1 MKGENIMKK
10 LAILLIGVML
20 VFVSCKKNLDQ
31 PDITS
36 FPEDNVW
43 SVGQILDSL
52 ANGAFTFNQD
62 SQKNAIVKGYVIADE
77 TGGNIYRT
85 FYLRGED
92 GKCIAVYRKGSS
104 EGGSDDFNVKTG
116 DHIGYK
122 LYGSIISE
130 YSKLPQ
136 IQVQEHDVNK
146 LIVIYERG
154 CDDKVRPIS
163 TTIEDINAGKHL
175 CDLVKISDAQ
185 FEPYEGLTYAEG
197 QNNTNRNLV
206 TCSGEGIIV
215 RTSGY
220 ASFAAEPLPEGRG
233 TLTAIASVYNTT
245 WQMLIRNT
253 SDVKMNDV
261 RCGGGGDIME
271 MPYNQV
277 FTSSF
282 GTYTT
287 FSVVGDQV
295 WTIDYS
301 TAVMKGKVG
310 NTFYENEDWL
320 ISSPVHIADVEHA
333 KAVVNYVA
341 QYTGPDKDVT
351 AQISADYEYGDDPTN
366 ANWIDLNV
374 TFENSAGWNDFLD
387 KEISLDEYIGQTV
400 TFAIKFVSSTTQS
413 RTIEIKSIA
422 VMEGEAGGGGGG
434 TLTGD
439 GTRENPYTAQDVIT
453 MNTQTSDGNKYWVKD
468 YIVGFVD
475 ADYVYVFTSAAGD
488 VKTNI
493 ILSSN
498 VDPTTADE
506 CIPIQLPAG
515 AVRDGL
521 NLADNPGN
529 YKQEVLIYGTLE
541 KYFQVAA
548 VKNVTYAEINGNS
561 YGIEPGGG
569 GTEYFNQTLT
579 SQASFNTFTAYSVA
593 GTQVWHFDSAHANYG
608 AQMSGFENNTSYA
621 NEDWFIS
628 PEIDLSA
635 SSSPALTFEHTRG
648 PAGSIN
654 VGVNEGYYTVWVT
667 NNYAE
672 GQNPNDVQWMELTGV
687 VHATTGWAWVSSGR
701 ITIPE
706 AFKTATCRIAF
717 KYLSI
722 DGASATWEVRNVI
735 ISE

>member
-1 MKGENIMKK
+1 MKK

-92 GKCIAVYRKGSS
+92 GRCIAVYRKGSS
-104 EGGSDDFNVKTG
+104 EGGSDDFNVKVG
-116 DHIGYK
+116 DHVGYK

-197 QNNTNRNLV
+197 QSNTNRNIV

-245 WQMLIRNT
+245 WQMLVRNT
-253 SDVKMNDV
+253 SDVKMNDP

-320 ISSPVHIADVEHA
+320 ISSPVHITNVEHA

-341 QYTGPDKDVT
+341 QYTGPDNDVT
-351 AQISADYEYGDDPTN
+351 AQVSADYEYGDDPTN
-366 ANWIDLNV
+366 ANWTDLNV

-387 KEISLDEYIGQTV
+387 KEISLDAYIGQTV

-422 VMEGEAGGGGGG
+422 VQEGEAGGGGGG

-475 ADYVYVFTSAAGD
+475 ADYVYVFSSDAGD
-488 VKTNI
+488 VKSNI
-493 ILSSN
+493 VLSSN
-498 VDPTTADE
+498 TDPLTSDE

-515 AVRDGL
+515 AVREGL

-561 YGIEPGGG
+561 YGTEPGGG
-569 GTEYFNQTLT
+569 FTTIYLDEVLTNQT
-579 SQASFNTFTAYSVA
+579 SFNTFSAYSVT
-593 GTQVWHFDSAHANYG
+593 GTQVWTMGNSYG
-608 AQMSGFENNTSYA
+608 ATMSGYENGTSYA

-628 PEIDLSA
+628 PAIDLSNA
-635 SSSPALTFEHTRG
+635 TNPKVTFDHARG

-654 VGVNEGYYTVWVT
+654 VGVNEGYYKVFVSTD
-667 NNYAE
+667 YQS
-672 GQNPNDVQWMELTGV
+672 GDPNAATWTELTGV
-687 VHATTGWAWVSSGR
+687 THGTTAWGYVNSGKLS
-701 ITIPE
+701 IPAACHTANCRV
-706 AFKTATCRIAF
+706 AFR
-717 KYLSI
+717 YLSI

-735 ISE
+735 VGE

>member
-1 MKGENIMKK
+1 
-10 LAILLIGVML
+10 ML

-36 FPEDNVW
+36 FPENNVW

-62 SQKNAIVKGYVIADE
+62 WDQDAIVKGYVIADE

-92 GKCIAVYRKGSS
+92 GRCIAVYRKGSS
-104 EGGSDDFNVKTG
+104 EGGSDDFNVKVG
-116 DHIGYK
+116 DHVGYK

-163 TTIEDINAGKHL
+163 TTIADINAGKHL

-185 FEPYEGLTYAEG
+185 FEPYEGLTYADG
-197 QNNTNRNLV
+197 QSNTNRNIV

-245 WQMLIRNT
+245 WQMLVRNT
-253 SDVKMNDV
+253 SDVNMNDV

-287 FSVVGDQV
+287 YSVIGDQT
-295 WTIDYS
+295 WIIDYS

-320 ISSPVHIADVEHA
+320 ISSPVHIANVEHA

-341 QYTGPDKDVT
+341 QYTGPDNDVT
-351 AQISADYEYGDDPTN
+351 AQVSADYEYGDDPTN
-366 ANWIDLNV
+366 ANWTNLNV
-374 TFENSAGWNDFLD
+374 TFENSAGWNDFLN
-387 KEISLDEYIGQTV
+387 KEISLDAYIGQTV

-422 VMEGEAGGGGGG
+422 VQEGEAGGGGGG

-453 MNTQTSDGNKYWVKD
+453 MNTQTSDGNKYWVRD
-468 YIVGFVD
+468 YIVGFVNS
-475 ADYVYVFTSAAGD
+475 DYAYVFSSEAGD

-493 ILSSN
+493 VLSSN
-498 VDPTTADE
+498 VETNNSDE

-515 AVRDGL
+515 AIRDGL

-529 YKQEVLIYGTLE
+529 YRQEVLVYGTLE

-561 YGIEPGGG
+561 YGTEPSGGF
-569 GTEYFNQTLT
+569 TTIYLEETLTNQT
-579 SQASFNTFTAYSVA
+579 SFNTFSAYSVT
-593 GTQVWHFDSAHANYG
+593 GTQVWTMGNSYG
-608 AQMSGFENNTSYA
+608 ATMSGYEGGTSYA

-628 PEIDLSA
+628 PALDLSNA
-635 SSSPALTFEHTRG
+635 TDPKVTFDHARG

-654 VGVNEGYYTVWVT
+654 VGVNEGYYKVFVSTDYQSGDPTAATWT
-667 NNYAE
+667 
-672 GQNPNDVQWMELTGV
+672 ELTGV
-687 VHATTGWAWVSSGR
+687 THGTAAWGYVNSGKLS
-701 ITIPE
+701 IPE
-706 AFKTATCRIAF
+706 ACHAANCRVAF
-717 KYLSI
+717 RYLSI
-722 DGASATWEVRNVI
+722 DGASATWEIRNVVVG
-735 ISE
+735 E

>member
-1 MKGENIMKK
+1 MKK

-36 FPEDNVW
+36 FPENNVW

-62 SQKNAIVKGYVIADE
+62 WDQDAIVKGYVIADE

-92 GKCIAVYRKGSS
+92 GRCIAVYRKGSS
-104 EGGSDDFNVKTG
+104 EGGSDDFNVKVG
-116 DHIGYK
+116 DHVGYK

-163 TTIEDINAGKHL
+163 TTIADINAGKHL

-185 FEPYEGLTYAEG
+185 FEPYEGLTYADG
-197 QNNTNRNLV
+197 QSNTNRNIV

-233 TLTAIASVYNTT
+233 SLTAIASVYNTT
-245 WQMLIRNT
+245 WQMLVRNT
-253 SDVKMNDV
+253 SDVNMNDV

-287 FSVVGDQV
+287 YSVIGDQT
-295 WTIDYS
+295 WIIDYS

-320 ISSPVHIADVEHA
+320 ISSPVHIANVEHA

-341 QYTGPDKDVT
+341 QYTGPDNDVT
-351 AQISADYEYGDDPTN
+351 AQVSADYEYGDDPTN
-366 ANWIDLNV
+366 ANWTNLNV
-374 TFENSAGWNDFLD
+374 TFENSAGWNDFLN
-387 KEISLDEYIGQTV
+387 KEISLDAYIGQTV

-422 VMEGEAGGGGGG
+422 VQEGEAGGGGGG

-453 MNTQTSDGNKYWVKD
+453 MNTQTSDGNKYWVRD
-468 YIVGFVD
+468 YIVGFVNS
-475 ADYVYVFTSAAGD
+475 DYAYVFSSEAGD

-493 ILSSN
+493 VLSSN
-498 VDPTTADE
+498 VETNNSDE

-515 AVRDGL
+515 AIRDGL

-529 YKQEVLIYGTLE
+529 YRQEVLVYGTLE

-561 YGIEPGGG
+561 YGTEPSGGF
-569 GTEYFNQTLT
+569 TTIYLEETLTNQT
-579 SQASFNTFTAYSVA
+579 SFNTFSAYSVT
-593 GTQVWHFDSAHANYG
+593 GTQVWTMGNSYG
-608 AQMSGFENNTSYA
+608 ATMSGYEGGTSYA

-628 PEIDLSA
+628 PALDLSNA
-635 SSSPALTFEHTRG
+635 TDPKVTFDHARG

-654 VGVNEGYYTVWVT
+654 VGVNEGYYKVFVSTDYQSGDPNAVT
-667 NNYAE
+667 
-672 GQNPNDVQWMELTGV
+672 WTELTGV
-687 VHATTGWAWVSSGR
+687 THGTSAWGYVNSGKLSIPAACHAAN
-701 ITIPE
+701 
-706 AFKTATCRIAF
+706 CRIAF
-717 KYLSI
+717 RYLSI
-722 DGASATWEVRNVI
+722 DGASATWEIRNVVVG
-735 ISE
+735 E

>member
-10 LAILLIGVML
+10 LAILLIGVLL
-20 VFVSCKKNLDQ
+20 VFVSCKKKLDQ
-31 PDITS
+31 PEINQ
-36 FPEDNVW
+36 FPEGNVW
-43 SVGQILDSL
+43 SVGRILDSL
-52 ANGAFTFNQD
+52 SHGAFTFDQD
-62 SQKNAIVKGYVIADE
+62 SQKDAIVKGYVIADE

-92 GKCIAVYRKGSS
+92 GKCIAVYRKGSN
-104 EGGSDDFNVKTG
+104 EGGSDEFKVKTG

-136 IQVQEHDVNK
+136 IQVQEHDVND

-154 CDDKVRPIS
+154 CTDKVQPIS

-185 FEPYEGLTYAEG
+185 FEPYEGLTYADG
-197 QNNTNRNLV
+197 QSNTNRNLV

-253 SDVKMNDV
+253 SDVRMNDV

-271 MPYNQV
+271 MPYNQS
-277 FTSSF
+277 FMTSF

-287 FSVVGDQV
+287 YSVVGDQT
-295 WTIDYS
+295 WIIDYS

-310 NTFYENEDWL
+310 NDFFENEDWL
-320 ISSPVHIADVEHA
+320 ISSPVHIANVEHA
-333 KAVVNYVA
+333 KAVVSYVA
-341 QYTGPDKDVT
+341 QYTGPDDDVT

-366 ANWIDLNV
+366 ATWTKLNA
-374 TFENSAGWNDFLD
+374 TFDNSAGWNDFID
-387 KEISLDEYIGQTV
+387 KEISLDAYIGQTV
-400 TFAIKFVSSTTQS
+400 TFAIKFISSTTQS
-413 RTIEIKSIA
+413 RTIEIKSIGIQ
-422 VMEGEAGGGGGG
+422 EGEAGGGGGG

-439 GTRENPYTAQDVIT
+439 GTRENPYTAQDVIIL
-453 MNTQTSDGNKYWVKD
+453 NKQTSDGNKYWVKD
-468 YIVGFVD
+468 YIVGFVNT
-475 ADYVYVFTSAAGD
+475 DYAYVFSDQAGD
-488 VKTNI
+488 VRTNI

-498 VDPTTADE
+498 VDTNSEDE
-506 CIPIQLPAG
+506 CIPIQLPTG
-515 AVRDGL
+515 AVREGL

-529 YKQEVLIYGTLE
+529 YKQEVLVYGTLE

-561 YGIEPGGG
+561 YGTEPGGG
-569 GTEYFNQTLT
+569 FSTIFLEAPLT
-579 SQASFNTFTAYSVA
+579 TQDSYNLFTAYSVT
-593 GTQVWHFDSAHANYG
+593 GEQVWTFSSSYG
-608 AQMSGFENNTSYA
+608 ATMSGYEGGTSYA

-628 PEIDLSA
+628 PAIDLSNA
-635 SSSPALTFEHTRG
+635 TSPKVTFDHARG

-654 VGVNEGYYTVWVT
+654 VGVNEGYYKVFVSTDYQSGDPTAATWT
-667 NNYAE
+667 
-672 GQNPNDVQWMELTGV
+672 ELTGV
-687 VHATTGWAWVSSGR
+687 THGTTAWGYVNSGKLS
-701 ITIPE
+701 IPE
-706 AFKTATCRIAF
+706 ACHAENCRIAF
-717 KYLSI
+717 RYLSI
-722 DGASATWEVRNVI
+722 DGASATWEIRNVI
-735 ISE
+735 VGE

>member
-10 LAILLIGVML
+10 LAILLIGVLL
-20 VFVSCKKNLDQ
+20 VFVSCKKKLDQ
-31 PDITS
+31 PEINQ
-36 FPEDNVW
+36 FPEGNVW
-43 SVGQILDSL
+43 SVGRILDSL
-52 ANGAFTFNQD
+52 SHGAFTFDQD
-62 SQKNAIVKGYVIADE
+62 SQKDAIVKGYVIADE

-104 EGGSDDFNVKTG
+104 EGGSDEFNVKVG

-136 IQVQEHDVNK
+136 IQVQEHDVNS

-154 CDDKVRPIS
+154 CTDKVQPIS

-185 FEPYEGLTYAEG
+185 FEPYQGLTYADG
-197 QNNTNRNLV
+197 QSNTNRNLV

-253 SDVKMNDV
+253 SDVRMNDV
-261 RCGGGGDIME
+261 RCGGGGDVME
-271 MPYNQV
+271 MPYNQS
-277 FTSSF
+277 FMTSF

-287 FSVVGDQV
+287 YSVIGDQT
-295 WTIDYS
+295 WIIDYS

-310 NTFYENEDWL
+310 NDFFENEDWL
-320 ISSPVHIADVEHA
+320 ISSPVHIANVEHA
-333 KAVVNYVA
+333 KAVVSYVA
-341 QYTGPDKDVT
+341 QYTGPDDDVT

-366 ANWIDLNV
+366 ATWTKLNA
-374 TFENSAGWNDFLD
+374 TFDNSAGWNDFID
-387 KEISLDEYIGQTV
+387 KEISLDAYIGQTV

-413 RTIEIKSIA
+413 RTIEIKSIGIQ
-422 VMEGEAGGGGGG
+422 EGEAGGGGGG

-439 GTRENPYTAQDVIT
+439 GTRENPYTAQDVIIL
-453 MNTQTSDGNKYWVKD
+453 NKQTSDGNKYWVRD
-468 YIVGFVD
+468 YIVGFVNT
-475 ADYVYVFTSAAGD
+475 DYAYVFSDQAGD
-488 VKTNI
+488 VRTNI

-498 VDPTTADE
+498 VDTNSEDE

-515 AVRDGL
+515 AVREGL

-529 YKQEVLIYGTLE
+529 YKQEVLVYGTLE

-561 YGIEPGGG
+561 YGTEPGGG
-569 GTEYFNQTLT
+569 FSTIFLEAPLT
-579 SQASFNTFTAYSVA
+579 TQDSYNLFAAYSVA
-593 GTQVWHFDSAHANYG
+593 GDQVWTFSSSYG
-608 AQMSGFENNTSYA
+608 ATMSGYANNTSYA

-628 PEIDLSA
+628 PAIDLSNA
-635 SSSPALTFEHTRG
+635 TSPKVTFDHARG

-654 VGVNEGYYTVWVT
+654 VGVNEGYYKVFVSTDYQSGDPTAATWT
-667 NNYAE
+667 
-672 GQNPNDVQWMELTGV
+672 ELTGV
-687 VHATTGWAWVSSGR
+687 THGTTAWGYVNSGKLS
-701 ITIPE
+701 IPE
-706 AFKTATCRIAF
+706 ACHAENCRIAF
-717 KYLSI
+717 RYLSI
-722 DGASATWEVRNVI
+722 DGASATWEIRNVI
-735 ISE
+735 VGE

>member
-10 LAILLIGVML
+10 LAILLIGVLL
-20 VFVSCKKNLDQ
+20 VFVSCKKKLDQ
-31 PDITS
+31 PEITS
-36 FPEDNVW
+36 FPETNVW

-52 ANGAFTFNQD
+52 SHGAFTFDQD
-62 SQKNAIVKGYVIADE
+62 RDKDAIVKGYVIADE

-92 GKCIAVYRKGSS
+92 GKCIAVYRKGSN
-104 EGGSDDFNVKTG
+104 EGGSDDFNVKVG
-116 DHIGYK
+116 DHVGYK

-136 IQVQEHDVNK
+136 IQVQEHDVNS

-154 CDDKVRPIS
+154 CTDKVRPIS
-163 TTIEDINAGKHL
+163 TTIENINAGKHL

-185 FEPYEGLTYAEG
+185 FEPYQGLTYADG
-197 QNNTNRNLV
+197 QSNTNRNLV

-245 WQMLIRNT
+245 WQMLVRNT
-253 SDVKMNDV
+253 SDVNMNDV

-277 FTSSF
+277 FSSSF

-287 FSVVGDQV
+287 YSVIGDQTWV
-295 WTIDYS
+295 IDYS

-310 NTFYENEDWL
+310 NEFYENEDWL
-320 ISSPVHIADVEHA
+320 ISSPVHIANVEHA
-333 KAVVNYVA
+333 KAVVSYVA
-341 QYTGPDKDVT
+341 QYTGPDEDVT

-366 ANWIDLNV
+366 ATWTQLNA
-374 TFENSAGWNDFLD
+374 TFENSAGWNDFLN
-387 KEISLDEYIGQTV
+387 KEISLDAYIGQTV

-413 RTIEIKSIA
+413 RTIEIKSIGIQ
-422 VMEGEAGGGGGG
+422 EGEAGGGGGG

-453 MNTQTSDGNKYWVKD
+453 MNTQTSDGNKYWVRD
-468 YIVGFVD
+468 YIVGFVNT
-475 ADYVYVFTSAAGD
+475 DYAYVFSDQAGD

-493 ILSSN
+493 VLSSN
-498 VDPTTADE
+498 LDTNDEDE
-506 CIPIQLPAG
+506 CIPIQLPTG
-515 AVRDGL
+515 AIREGL

-561 YGIEPGGG
+561 YGTEPSGGF
-569 GTEYFNQTLT
+569 TTIYLDEVLT
-579 SQASFNTFTAYSVA
+579 NQASFNTFSAYSVA
-593 GTQVWHFDSAHANYG
+593 GSQVWTMGNAYG
-608 AQMSGFENNTSYA
+608 ATMSGYEGGTSYA

-628 PEIDLSA
+628 PAIDLSNA
-635 SSSPALTFEHTRG
+635 TNPKVTFDHARG

-654 VGVNEGYYTVWVT
+654 VGVNEGYYKVFVSTDYQSGDPTAVT
-667 NNYAE
+667 
-672 GQNPNDVQWMELTGV
+672 WTELTGV
-687 VHATTGWAWVSSGR
+687 THGTTAWGYVNSGKLS
-701 ITIPE
+701 IPE
-706 AFKTATCRIAF
+706 ACHAANCRIAF
-717 KYLSI
+717 RYLSI
-722 DGASATWEVRNVI
+722 DGASATWEIRNVVVG
-735 ISE
+735 E

>member
-1 MKGENIMKK
+1 
-10 LAILLIGVML
+10 ML

-36 FPEDNVW
+36 FPENNVW

-62 SQKNAIVKGYVIADE
+62 WDQDAIVKGYVIADE

-92 GKCIAVYRKGSS
+92 GRCIAVYRKGSS
-104 EGGSDDFNVKTG
+104 EGGSDDFNVKVG
-116 DHIGYK
+116 DHVGYK

-163 TTIEDINAGKHL
+163 TTIADINAGKHL

-185 FEPYEGLTYAEG
+185 FEPYEGLTYADG
-197 QNNTNRNLV
+197 QSNTNRNIV

-233 TLTAIASVYNTT
+233 SLTAIASVYNTT
-245 WQMLIRNT
+245 WQMLVRNT
-253 SDVKMNDV
+253 SDVNMNDV

-287 FSVVGDQV
+287 YSVIGDQT
-295 WTIDYS
+295 WIIDYS

-320 ISSPVHIADVEHA
+320 ISSPVHIANVEHA

-341 QYTGPDKDVT
+341 QYTGPDNDVT
-351 AQISADYEYGDDPTN
+351 AQVSADYEYGDDPTN
-366 ANWIDLNV
+366 ANWTNLNV
-374 TFENSAGWNDFLD
+374 TFENSAGWNDFLN
-387 KEISLDEYIGQTV
+387 KEISLDAYIGQTV

-422 VMEGEAGGGGGG
+422 VQEGEAGGGGGG

-453 MNTQTSDGNKYWVKD
+453 MNTQTSDGNKYWVRD
-468 YIVGFVD
+468 YIVGFVNS
-475 ADYVYVFTSAAGD
+475 DYAYVFSSEAGD

-493 ILSSN
+493 VLSSN
-498 VDPTTADE
+498 VETNNSDE

-515 AVRDGL
+515 AIRDGL

-529 YKQEVLIYGTLE
+529 YRQEVLVYGTLE

-561 YGIEPGGG
+561 YGTEPSGGF
-569 GTEYFNQTLT
+569 TTIYLEETLTNQT
-579 SQASFNTFTAYSVA
+579 SFNTFSAYSVT
-593 GTQVWHFDSAHANYG
+593 GTQVWTMGNSYG
-608 AQMSGFENNTSYA
+608 ATMSGYEGGTSYA

-628 PEIDLSA
+628 PALDLSNA
-635 SSSPALTFEHTRG
+635 TDPKVTFDHARG

-654 VGVNEGYYTVWVT
+654 VGVNEGYYKVFVSTDYQSGDPNAVT
-667 NNYAE
+667 
-672 GQNPNDVQWMELTGV
+672 WTELTGV
-687 VHATTGWAWVSSGR
+687 THGTSAWGYVNSGKLSIPAACHAAN
-701 ITIPE
+701 
-706 AFKTATCRIAF
+706 CRIAF
-717 KYLSI
+717 RYLSI
-722 DGASATWEVRNVI
+722 DGASATWEIRNVVVG
-735 ISE
+735 E